1 MRTDFV
7 SLHTHSTYSYGDGHG
22 QPEDFVIRAGELG
35 QTAVALTEHGNVS
48 SHVKLEIACQA
59 SASADWP
66 GKVKGIYGCELYTR
80 DTPNKH
86 KYHLVALATNQQG
99 YRDLLGLVSA
109 SWSNFYYF
117 PTTTSGILSKF
128 GDNLIILSGCLGSA
142 LACKSIG
149 GKDIEQASAGG
160 LPTAL
165 RIAAM
170 MREKFGDR
178 YYLEVQAFPELNN
191 AKKYNQLLVEVHKR
205 LGIPLVATLDA
216 HYPKPEDGDI
226 HSLVHAIARG
236 GAAGKKT
243 VDQQEEGWNYNVPM
257 TLFSRQEVGQRLN
270 AAGVDDR
277 LLVSQALDSTVEIGE
292 RCNVTL
298 PKTERIRYP
307 LPTGI
312 QSPEDLAWEWLRE
325 GWAFRQMSRHLA
337 PGTLPDDYTARLK
350 HEMATITGLGFTD
363 YFLMLSDVVRWAKE
377 HGIVVGPARGSAA
390 ASLVCY
396 LLRITEVDPLVYPHM
411 YFERFCDPNRTDLP
425 DIDLDFD
432 DERRDE
438 IRQYLVAK
446 YGVDHVGNIGT
457 FTKYRGKNAIDDVA
471 RVTRVP
477 LIETA
482 RLKEFIIERSSGDS
496 RFSKTL
502 EDTIDQFPMAKAIM
516 ERNPSLS
523 QAFEL
528 EGMLK
533 SMGVHAA
540 GLVVSN
546 DPLTNTCALY
556 TRELKS
562 RIVGGKPRRL
572 AVLSVDKRDAE
583 HIGIMKIDILGLTTL
598 GMLRLCLEMTGM
610 SLNELYALP
619 TDDEK
624 TIDAFRRGDVKGI
637 FQFEGRTT
645 RSVVDQLKPD
655 NFQELIDI
663 NALSR
668 PGPYHSGTT
677 LDYINQK
684 WGKWDRDAP
693 RNAWTFDPLVE
704 RLCSYTKFQIIY
716 QEQLLAICR
725 EMGQFDWVLAA
736 EIRKIVSLKYG
747 EAAFNA
753 KRQKFLEGAT
763 SQGVDHDIADTI
775 FKRMV
780 TAGQYAFVLAH
791 SVSYTLIGYW
801 AMWFKQHHP
810 KEFYAAQL
818 RKTPPDRW
826 ANLMRD
832 MNDHKFV
839 AKRGHGEQI
848 GVAPIDIEKSHITWG
863 VDPENGLLL
872 PGFSQIPGIGVK
884 LAAAIV
890 VEREI
895 LKSIVINPN
904 IHGRPADFDFQDLA
918 TVSGVGPVK
927 IAAIKDWATREDPF
941 GVATLA
947 NKLNETRAMLR
958 AGTMVDASGRMLP
971 TATHKSEDL
980 PFDLGV
986 NFYDDNGQPNWEADR
1001 ASRMDVVWI
1010 GRVKGRN
1017 LRDMFEEH
1025 RSREGVDLDPNSVKE
1040 PDKKHSMVLFAY
1052 DDSDEI
1058 NLRVSRWN
1066 FPRLKDLLMRI
1077 NLDHDLI
1084 LVEGYKNRS
1093 FGRKIE
1099 VTNMW
1104 RIDPD

>member
-1 MRTDFV
+1 MGTEFV
-7 SLHTHSTYSYGDGHG
+7 SLHTHTTYSYGDGHG
-22 QPEDFVIRAGELG
+22 QPEDFAIRAHELG
-35 QTAVALTEHGNVS
+35 HPAIAFTEHGNVS
-48 SHVKLEIACQA
+48 SHVKAEIACE
-59 SASADWP
+59 
-66 GKVKGIYGCELYTR
+66 GTTVKPIYGCELYTR
-80 DTPNKH
+80 DQPSKH
-86 KYHLVALATNQQG
+86 KYHLVALAQNQQG
-99 YRDLLGLVSA
+99 YRDLLGLVSE

-117 PTTTSGILSKF
+117 PTTTSGILSKY
-128 GDNLIILSGCLGSA
+128 GDDLIILSGCLGSA

-149 GKDIEQASAGG
+149 GKDVDKASAGG

-165 RIAAM
+165 RIASM

-178 YYLEVQAFPELNN
+178 YYLEVQAFPELPD
-191 AKKYNQLLVEVHKR
+191 ARLYNSLLVEVHKK

-216 HYPKPEDGDI
+216 HYPRPENGKI

-257 TLFSRQEVGQRLN
+257 TLFSRQEVGQRLH
-270 AAGVDDR
+270 AAGVSDK

-292 RCNVTL
+292 RCNVIL

-307 LPTGI
+307 TPDGVSAEELCW
-312 QSPEDLAWEWLRE
+312 SWLRK
-325 GWAFRQMSRHLA
+325 GWKFRNMTQHLA

-350 HEMATITGLGFTD
+350 HEMATIVGLDFTD
-363 YFLMLSDVVRWAKE
+363 YFLMLSDVVGWAKDR
-377 HGIVVGPARGSAA
+377 GIVVGPARGSAA

-446 YGVDHVGNIGT
+446 YGKDNVGNIGT

-477 LIETA
+477 LAETT
-482 RLKEFIIERSSGDS
+482 RLKEYIIERSSGDS

-502 EDTIDQFPMAKAIM
+502 EDTIDQFPLAKQIM
-516 ERNPSLS
+516 DRNPTLS

-556 TRELKS
+556 SRELKS
-562 RIVGGKPRRL
+562 KSGGKPRKL

-610 SLNELYALP
+610 SLPEMYALP

-684 WGKWDRDAP
+684 WGNWDRADP
-693 RNAWTFDPLVE
+693 RNAWTHNELVE
-704 RLCSYTKFQIIY
+704 RLCGFTKFQIIY

-725 EMGQFDWVLAA
+725 EMGQFDWVLAS

-753 KRQKFLEGAT
+753 KREQFLQGAT
-763 SQGVDHDIADTI
+763 SQGVDVKIADTI
-775 FKRMV
+775 FRRMV

-810 KEFYAAQL
+810 KEFYAANL
-818 RKTPPDRW
+818 RKVAPEKYQG
-826 ANLMRD
+826 LLRD
-832 MNDHKFV
+832 MHDHKYMGF
-839 AKRGHGEQI
+839 REGERI
-848 GVAPIDIEKSHITWG
+848 GVGPIDIQKSGITWS
-863 VDPENGLLL
+863 VDKDSGTII
-872 PGFSQIPGIGVK
+872 PGFSQIPGIGDKMAAGIVVSRDMVKEDPSADWDMVDVSMVPGIGPVK
-884 LAAAIV
+884 LAAI
-890 VEREI
+890 
-895 LKSIVINPN
+895 
-904 IHGRPADFDFQDLA
+904 Q
-918 TVSGVGPVK
+918 
-927 IAAIKDWATREDPF
+927 DWATREDPF
-941 GVATLA
+941 GVATLQR
-947 NKLNETRAMLR
+947 LLDQVREMLR
-958 AGTMVDASGRMLP
+958 AGTLVDGKGRMLP
-971 TATHKSEDL
+971 STTHKSEDL

-986 NFYDDNGQPNWEADR
+986 NFYDKDGQPNWEAER
-1001 ASRMDVVWI
+1001 ANRLDVVWI

-1025 RSREGVDLDPNSVKE
+1025 RSREGVDLDPATIKE

-1058 NLRVSRWN
+1058 NLRVNRWN
-1066 FPRLKDLLMRI
+1066 YDRMKDLLMRI
-1077 NLDHDLI
+1077 NFDHDLV
-1084 LVEGYKNRS
+1084 LVEGFKNRS

-1099 VTNMW
+1099 VNHMW